1 MSVKQK
7 KRKSIK
13 RKSRSMEV
21 DTQATRILR
30 TVSDE
35 EAFYFYKAV
44 GKPIQES
51 ACSLS
56 DFLQKI
62 RTVEPESLVFHLK
75 RKDFQNW
82 IKQTLG
88 DNKLAR
94 RIGRIRPSNDP
105 RTKIQAAVENRI
117 KELRETSLT
126 FSVRT
131 ELAVASIHQT
141 QTKK

>member
-1 MSVKQK
+1 MSVKRK
-7 KRKSIK
+7 KRKSVT
-13 RKSRSMEV
+13 RKKRSMNV

-30 TVSDE
+30 GVSDE

-44 GKPIQES
+44 GIPTKES
-51 ACSLS
+51 AYSLS
-56 DFLQKI
+56 DFLHKLQ
-62 RTVEPESLVFHLK
+62 TVESESLIFHLE

-82 IKQTLG
+82 IKTTLD

-105 RTKIQAAVENRI
+105 RTKIQATVENRI
-117 KELRETSLT
+117 AELKDSLLT
-126 FSVRT
+126 FSVK

>member
-1 MSVKQK
+1 
-7 KRKSIK
+7 
-13 RKSRSMEV
+13 MEV

-44 GKPIQES
+44 GKPTRES
-51 ACSLS
+51 AYSLS

-62 RTVEPESLVFHLK
+62 QTVESESLVFHLE

-82 IKQTLG
+82 IKKTLG
-88 DNKLAR
+88 DNRLAR

-105 RTKIQAAVENRI
+105 RTKIQATVENRI
-117 KELRETSLT
+117 KELGERSLT

-131 ELAVASIHQT
+131 ELAVGKT
-141 QTKK
+141 TKTPC